1 MPIVASGDLWLLGE
15 WKITDDFV
23 TSCWGLHSSRFTYL
37 LIYLFIIKL
46 IRLSFF
52 KQLTFCKL
60 MLNQHFN
67 FFNTDVESS
76 V

>member
-37 LIYLFIIKL
+37 LIYLFII
-46 IRLSFF
+46 
-52 KQLTFCKL
+52 
-60 MLNQHFN
+60 
-67 FFNTDVESS
+67 
-76 V
+76 